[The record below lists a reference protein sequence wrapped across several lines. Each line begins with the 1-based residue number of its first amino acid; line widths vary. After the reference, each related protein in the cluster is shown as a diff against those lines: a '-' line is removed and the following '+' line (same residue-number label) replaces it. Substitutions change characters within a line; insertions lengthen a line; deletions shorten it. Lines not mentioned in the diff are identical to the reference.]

1 VPVYNVEKYLDQC
14 LESLYQQTLHPEEFE
29 IILVDDKSTDKSL
42 QIAKEFKKTTGR
54 ENIKILENKQN
65 LGLGETRNKG
75 IREAKGEY
83 LYFLDSDDYLDPTT
97 LENLLIHAYLN
108 DSDIVVAGFYKI
120 DDVSNITMKGGL
132 ISHKRENK
140 FSIIM
145 ELSSFKINPM
155 ACNRLVRKSL
165 FIDHNISFPTTLHED
180 VFPMFKLYFYADN
193 ISCCHDYFYF
203 WRTRESSITQ
213 TMTKDHIDAFLGA
226 LSLRSEFLL
235 REGGLGLMRKLDRHL
250 AKGVQNV
257 SNTLIHRIVNNSK
270 TSRDEKKELLKH
282 LYKKIKRSPNSA
294 ELLSGAFRRKRL
306 IDKFISYVE
315 SENTLNNDVDT
326 FFEKLEED
334 IRLKESF
341 EKKRSNSLISK
352 FRKLFKALKQV
363 LEYPGGVFKK
373 LNYFWTRGL
382 KYLYKRSLRKKA
394 KRENRFSEEQI
405 KSEVLF
411 FCEAN
416 YHVRN
421 AAFII
426 RNLRDKYEKV
436 SIVDLTGYL
445 VGGRRKLKQKE
456 LEEYQ
461 DIEFIDYNKHT
472 CSNIDLETL
481 KVAVFFNDWGTN
493 HEFIRKLRNKGILTI
508 GIDEGVNDFLKLG
521 EGFTS
526 KVSPYR
532 TCEHVFL
539 PGEYE
544 TQFFDDRPGQYHVIG
559 LPMIRKLYEE
569 KVSFPKKPLAV
580 INVNFTY
587 GVLTFYRD
595 LFVRTAIEGCKKAG
609 IDYVITQHPMDNGD
623 LSEYNITDENMYDT
637 IRGGSIF
644 ISRFSGAIVESLAMG
659 KPCVYHN
666 PHNEKI
672 LKFQE
677 PMGAYS
683 ISDSADSLAKAIKYE
698 LNKSSKIS
706 VRKYSKEFMKYHANI
721 GDKEEPAV
729 KSAGII
735 KELCS
740 ARELTNNS
748 NL

>member
-1 VPVYNVEKYLDQC
+1 
-14 LESLYQQTLHPEEFE
+14 LYQQTLRPEEFE
-29 IILVDDKSTDKSL
+29 IILIDDKSTDKSL

-120 DDVSNITMKGGL
+120 DDLDHITTKGGL

-155 ACNRLVRKSL
+155 ACNRLIKRSL

-193 ISCCHDYFYF
+193 ISCCHNYFYF

-257 SNTLIHRIVNNSK
+257 SNTLIHRIVNNQK
-270 TSRDEKKELLKH
+270 VSRDEKKGLLKH
-282 LYKKIKRSPNSA
+282 LYKKINRSPNSA
-294 ELLSGAFRRKRL
+294 ELLSGIFRRKKL
-306 IDKFISYVE
+306 IDKFISNVE
-315 SENTLNNDVDT
+315 SESTLNDDVDT
-326 FFEKLEED
+326 FLRRLEED
-334 IRLKESF
+334 IKVKESL
-341 EKKRSNSLISK
+341 EKKRPNSLISK

-363 LEYPGGVFKK
+363 LEYPGGIFKK

-382 KYLYKRSLRKKA
+382 KYLYKRNLRKRA
-394 KRENRFSEEQI
+394 KRNKSLSREKI

-416 YHVRN
+416 YHIRN
-421 AAFII
+421 AVEII
-426 RNLRDKYEKV
+426 RNLKNEYEKV

-445 VGGRRKLKQKE
+445 VGGKRKLKQKE

-472 CSNIDLETL
+472 YSNIDLETL

-493 HEFIRKLRNKGILTI
+493 HEFIRELRNKGILTI

-539 PGEYE
+539 PGDFE
-544 TQFFDDRPGQYHVIG
+544 TQFFDDRTGQYNVIG

-569 KVSFPKKPLAV
+569 RVSFPKKPLAV

-623 LSEYNITDENMYDT
+623 LSEYNMTDKDMYDT

-683 ISDSADSLAKAIKYE
+683 ISDSVDSLAKAIKYE

-721 GDKEEPAV
+721 GDKEDPAV
-729 KSAGII
+729 KSAKII
-735 KELCS
+735 KKLV
-740 ARELTNNS
+740 N
-748 NL
+748 

>member
-1 VPVYNVEKYLDQC
+1 
-14 LESLYQQTLHPEEFE
+14 
-29 IILVDDKSTDKSL
+29 
-42 QIAKEFKKTTGR
+42 
-54 ENIKILENKQN
+54 
-65 LGLGETRNKG
+65 
-75 IREAKGEY
+75 
-83 LYFLDSDDYLDPTT
+83 
-97 LENLLIHAYLN
+97 
-108 DSDIVVAGFYKI
+108 
-120 DDVSNITMKGGL
+120 
-132 ISHKRENK
+132 
-140 FSIIM
+140 
-145 ELSSFKINPM
+145 
-155 ACNRLVRKSL
+155 
-165 FIDHNISFPTTLHED
+165 
-180 VFPMFKLYFYADN
+180 
-193 ISCCHDYFYF
+193 
-203 WRTRESSITQ
+203 
-213 TMTKDHIDAFLGA
+213 MTKDHIDAFLGA
-226 LSLRSEFLL
+226 LALRSEFLL

-257 SNTLIHRIVNNSK
+257 SNTLIHRIVNSEKISK
-270 TSRDEKKELLKH
+270 DGKKEFLKH
-282 LYKKIKRSPNSA
+282 LYKKIKRSPNSS
-294 ELLSGAFRRKRL
+294 ELLSGTFRRKRL
-306 IDKFISYVE
+306 IDKFISNIK
-315 SENTLNNDVDT
+315 SEATLSDDIDI
-326 FFEKLEED
+326 FLEKLEED
-334 IRLKESF
+334 IRLKESL
-341 EKKRSNSLISK
+341 EKKKPKNLTSK

-363 LEYPGGVFKK
+363 CEYPGGMFKK
-373 LNYFWTRGL
+373 LNYFWIRGL

-394 KRENRFSEEQI
+394 KREKKVFEKEI

-426 RNLRDKYEKV
+426 RNLRDKYKKV

-445 VGGRRKLKQKE
+445 VGGKRKLKKKE

-461 DIEFIDYNKHT
+461 DIEFVEYDKHT
-472 CSNIDLETL
+472 CRNIDLDTL

-595 LFVRTAIEGCKKAG
+595 LFVRTAIEGCKRAG
-609 IDYVITQHPMDNGD
+609 VDYVITQHPMDNGD
-623 LSEYNITDENMYDT
+623 LSEYNITDKNMYDT
-637 IRGGSIF
+637 IREGSIF
-644 ISRFSGAIVESLAMG
+644 ISRFSGAIIESLAMG

-683 ISDSADSLAKAIKYE
+683 VSDSADSLAKAIKYE
-698 LNKSSKIS
+698 LDRSSKIS
-706 VRKYSKEFMKYHANI
+706 VREYSREFMEYHANVN
-721 GDKEEPAV
+721 DKEEPAV
-729 KSAGII
+729 KSARVIE
-735 KELCS
+735 ELVD
-740 ARELTNNS
+740 
-748 NL
+748 